1 MDTHT
6 YLEDLSN
13 EIFFEI
19 FDYLNPFD
27 IFTSFTSLNQ
37 RISSILKIIPL
48 RILIRK
54 DHCRRQIEH
63 LSSHLTFH
71 AHQVTSLKVRDTIRD
86 YSSTINL
93 LFNRHNFINLKSCV
107 LLSINPSTKLENV
120 LNKLRS
126 SIRLVSFS
134 IYQSKSVDI
143 SEKYKYELGRMIF
156 TNQSSS
162 LRSVTFSYLHDYLD
176 ISNYSSIA
184 SNLISLNL
192 CIGGSSSTFSIYSI
206 FPILRLC
213 HSVRYL
219 TIIITYINEYE
230 DNIAK

>member
-1 MDTHT
+1 MDTYTH
-6 YLEDLSN
+6 LEDLSN

-19 FDYLNPFD
+19 FDYLDALD

-48 RILIRK
+48 RIHIIH

-71 AHQVTSLKVRDTIRD
+71 AHQVTSLEVCDTIRD
-86 YSSTINL
+86 YSATINL

-134 IYQSKSVDI
+134 IYQPRNVTI
-143 SEKYKYELGRMIF
+143 SEKYKYELARMIF
-156 TNQSSS
+156 TNKYS
-162 LRSVTFSYLHDYLD
+162 LRSVALSYHNDYLD

-192 CIGGSSSTFSIYSI
+192 CIGGLSSTVSVYSI

-213 HSVRYL
+213 HTVRYL
-219 TIIITYINEYE
+219 TIRIAYINQYE